1 MPASG
6 DNGRSFVAGLRQR
19 RAELAEELWN
29 RVRAVQN
36 PSSPA
41 EEAYV
46 AALQPTI
53 EAGLEYG
60 LEAIERG
67 PSAPPPQVPD
77 TLLLQARRAAR
88 TGISLDAVLRRYC
101 AANSLFTDTM
111 IEQADFLQVPREELQ
126 LAFRA
131 FAIAFEGLL
140 SAVSE
145 EYSRVAEKASSS
157 FDERRSKLIDRLLA
171 GELVEGSE
179 LSYDFTAW
187 HLGFVAY
194 GSAAEDSVRA
204 VAEEVD
210 ANLLSVRR
218 RDGVVWAWLGARR
231 RGTFAERPGTP
242 GLDLSEAS
250 LAFGEPAQGLPGWRL
265 THRQAAAALPV
276 AIKGPK
282 PVVTYADCPLLAA
295 VLGDDLLATSLR
307 QLFLAPLADERDG
320 GEVAKRTLRAYYAAF
335 GNASS
340 AGAALG
346 VNRRT
351 VAARLTSIEEC
362 LGHRLDDFS
371 AEIQTALRLDALEA
385 EQSSA

>member
-1 MPASG
+1 MAASSDSG
-6 DNGRSFVAGLRQR
+6 GSFIAGLRGR
-19 RAELAEELWN
+19 RAELEEELWN

-36 PSSPA
+36 ASRPA

-53 EAGLEYG
+53 EAGLAYG

-67 PSAPPPQVPD
+67 PSASPPPVPD
-77 TLLLQARRAAR
+77 TLLSQARTAAR
-88 TGISLDAVLRRYC
+88 TGISLDSVLRRYC

-111 IEQADFLQVPREELQ
+111 IEQADFLQVPREELK

-131 FAIAFEGLL
+131 FALAFERLL

-145 EYSRVAEKASSS
+145 EYSRAAGGASATL
-157 FDERRSKLIDRLLA
+157 EQRRSELIDRLLA

-179 LSYDFTAW
+179 LSYDFSAW
-187 HLGFVAY
+187 HLGLVAY
-194 GSAAEDSVRA
+194 GAGAQDSVRA
-204 VAEEVD
+204 LAEPLD
-210 ANLLSVRR
+210 ANLLAISR

-231 RGTFAERPGTP
+231 PGAFAERAAERPPDGA
-242 GLDLSEAS
+242 AS
-250 LAFGEPAQGLPGWRL
+250 VALGEPAQGLAGWRL

-282 PVVTYADCPLLAA
+282 PLVSYADCPLLAA

-307 QLFLAPLADERDG
+307 QLYLAPLAGERDG
-320 GEVAKRTLRAYYAAF
+320 GEAAKHTLRAYYQAS

-351 VAARLTSIEEC
+351 IAARLLAIEER
-362 LGHRLDDFS
+362 LGRRLDTFS
-371 AEIQTALRLDALEA
+371 AEIETALRLDALE
-385 EQSSA
+385 SHPS

>member
-1 MPASG
+1 MAASS
-6 DNGRSFVAGLRQR
+6 DSGRSFIAGLRGR
-19 RAELAEELWN
+19 RAELEEELWN

-36 PSSPA
+36 ASSPV

-46 AALQPTI
+46 GALQPTI

-67 PSAPPPQVPD
+67 PSASPPPVPD
-77 TLLLQARRAAR
+77 TLLLQARTAAR

-111 IEQADFLQVPREELQ
+111 IEQADFLQVPREELK

-131 FAIAFEGLL
+131 FALAFEQLL

-145 EYSRVAEKASSS
+145 EYSRAAGEVSSTS
-157 FDERRSKLIDRLLA
+157 DERRSELIDRLLA

-179 LSYDFTAW
+179 LSYDFTGW

-194 GSAAEDSVRA
+194 GAAAQDSVYE
-204 VAEEVD
+204 VADEVD

-231 RGTFAERPGTP
+231 PGTFAERPGT
-242 GLDLSEAS
+242 GSLSEPVS
-250 LAFGEPAQGLPGWRL
+250 LAFGEPAQGLAGWRL

-276 AIKGPK
+276 AIKGTK
-282 PVVTYADCPLLAA
+282 PVVSYADCPLLAA

-307 QLFLAPLADERDG
+307 QLFLAPLAEERDG
-320 GEVAKRTLRAYYAAF
+320 GEAAKRTLRAYYEAS

-351 VAARLTSIEEC
+351 IAARLLSIEER
-362 LGHRLDDFS
+362 LGRRLDSFS
-371 AEIQTALRLDALEA
+371 AEIETALRLDAM
-385 EQSSA
+385 EQGPVPK